1 MKIYQKILAEVLQ
14 TYMNLSDA
22 EIERLLQD
30 PALVIKERI
39 KKIGDLEVLIYSNDH
54 NPPHF
59 HVKTRDRNI
68 DAKFSILTGEYMS
81 GEIDAKSLKK
91 IKAFYH
97 SPKTQLILTN
107 VWNKRLQA

>member
-14 TYMNLSDA
+14 TYMHLSDA

-30 PALVIKERI
+30 PSLVIKQRI
-39 KKIGDLEVLIYSNDH
+39 EKIGDLEVLIYSDDH

-59 HVKTRDRNI
+59 HVKTHDWSI
-68 DAKFSILTGEYMS
+68 DAKFSIETGEYMS
-81 GEIDAKSLKK
+81 GEIDTKTLKK
-91 IKAFYH
+91 IKAFYN

-107 VWNKRLQA
+107 IWNKRL